1 MSSNILEKLE
11 FYHEDLM
18 LMDDYNDCIVGV
30 AERFGSG
37 SHVVYD
43 LNKVLNKL
51 VESGMTE
58 EEAREY
64 YEFNM
69 LGSYV
74 GDNTPSFITIL

>member
-1 MSSNILEKLE
+1 MNNILEKLE
-11 FYHEDLM
+11 FYNEDLM

-51 VESGMTE
+51 VESGMNE

-69 LGSYV
+69 IGSYV